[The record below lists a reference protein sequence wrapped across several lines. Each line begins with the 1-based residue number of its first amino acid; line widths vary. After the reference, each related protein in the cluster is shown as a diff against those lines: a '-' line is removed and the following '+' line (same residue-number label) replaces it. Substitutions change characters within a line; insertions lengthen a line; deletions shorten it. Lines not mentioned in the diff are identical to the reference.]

1 MVMGKGPEFR
11 LLASTVHH
19 KIPVKITQVDGNHLL
34 CLNQSEALMM
44 ASIFQASLLHEPT
57 QRALFS
63 RSEFAAFHRQVM
75 SGLASPVQPAQRLS
89 DGLA

>member
-1 MVMGKGPEFR
+1 MERECEIR
-11 LLASTVHH
+11 LLASFLHFKT
-19 KIPVKITQVDGNHLL
+19 PVKITQVDGNHLL
-34 CLNQSEALMM
+34 CLNQREALMM

-63 RSEFAAFHRQVM
+63 RTDFAAFHRQVM
-75 SGLASPVQPAQRLS
+75 HGLAGASAPVQRLS

>member
-1 MVMGKGPEFR
+1 MVMSQGPEIR
-11 LLASTVHH
+11 LLASLFHN

-34 CLNQSEALMM
+34 CLNQREALMM

-63 RSEFAAFHRQVM
+63 RGEFAAFHRQVM
-75 SGLASPVQPAQRLS
+75 SGLASSAAPVQRLS

>member
-1 MVMGKGPEFR
+1 M
-11 LLASTVHH
+11 
-19 KIPVKITQVDGNHLL
+19 KITQVDGNHLL
-34 CLNQSEALMM
+34 CLNQREALMM

-63 RSEFAAFHRQVM
+63 RRDFASFHREVM
-75 SGLASPVQPAQRLS
+75 SGLARSSAPVQRLS